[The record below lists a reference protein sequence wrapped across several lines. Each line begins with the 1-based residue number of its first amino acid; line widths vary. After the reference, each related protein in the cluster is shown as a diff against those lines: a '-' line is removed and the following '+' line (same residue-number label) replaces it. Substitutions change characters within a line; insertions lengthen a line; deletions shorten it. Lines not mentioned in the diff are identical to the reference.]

1 MGDVG
6 KSKEGQ
12 GANLIVENL
21 LYHPVDLGGWWK
33 YSPVSLLSL
42 FPALSNSLERFNLS
56 S

>member
-6 KSKEGQ
+6 KRKGGQ
-12 GANLIVENL
+12 SPNLVVENL

-33 YSPVSLLSL
+33 YSPISLLSL
-42 FPALSNSLERFNLS
+42 SASLSNSLERFNLS